1 LHSAGSVPPE
11 DLYETNAP
19 LFPMN
24 ASLLYDSA
32 LGIGMVSRRP
42 KGEMMNHMPVKAA
55 FAIISLVS
63 VSVGILPARA
73 QSKSTDADSAAIRQS
88 VADFIDAFNHHDAH
102 AWASFMAE
110 DGDFTNVTGLYLH
123 GRKDIE
129 KRFTELFAT
138 RLKDS
143 HRTATVRHIRFISP
157 DVAFVDAEWELAGS
171 KAADGSENPVRK
183 GLFNFVMTR
192 QNGRW
197 IFPIFE
203 ESEFAVAR

>member
-1 LHSAGSVPPE
+1 MIRTWV
-11 DLYETNAP
+11 
-19 LFPMN
+19 
-24 ASLLYDSA
+24 
-32 LGIGMVSRRP
+32 R
-42 KGEMMNHMPVKAA
+42 AA
-55 FAIISLVS
+55 FAVILLASFSFTIS
-63 VSVGILPARA
+63 PARG
-73 QSKSTDADSAAIRQS
+73 QSKSTEADSAAIRQ
-88 VADFIDAFNHHDAH
+88 VIADFLDAFNHHDAH
-102 AWASFMAE
+102 AWAMLFAE

-192 QNGRW
+192 QNDHW
-197 IFPIFE
+197 TFAVFE
-203 ESEFAVAR
+203 ESEFAGR